1 MQSTPADNANDVI
14 DFSNDD
20 RRTLTQ
26 KVLDHL
32 GTRTDVAKLM
42 TDRTGFRLTRQAI
55 GKWYANGALPFQ
67 NADLY
72 ARILSHA
79 SRKRS
84 FDVTKDDLLREV
96 KVPHDRVPRTNIS
109 A

>member
-1 MQSTPADNANDVI
+1 MQADNHDDVI
-14 DFSNDD
+14 DFLDD
-20 RRTLTQ
+20 DPRTLTQ

-42 TDRTGFRLTRQAI
+42 TERTGFRLTRQAI
-55 GKWYANGALPFQ
+55 SKWYSNGALPFQ

-96 KVPHDRVPRTNIS
+96 NVPHDRVPRQTIS
-109 A
+109 V

>member
-1 MQSTPADNANDVI
+1 MQSTEADNADDVI

-20 RRTLTQ
+20 QRTLTQ

-42 TDRTGFRLTRQAI
+42 TSRVGFRLTRQAI

-79 SRKRS
+79 SRKRG
-84 FDVTKDDLLREV
+84 FDVTKDDLLQEV
-96 KVPHDRVPRTNIS
+96 NVPTDRIPRTIIS
-109 A
+109 I